1 MKSNRQPHSAILPD
15 GSVNV
20 SLLQLEIGQEL
31 ADETRYAAEDS
42 MKKRAIHMSE
52 SLYLFILPTRIMK
65 DLQGKRK

>member
-1 MKSNRQPHSAILPD
+1 MKSNRNRNRQPHSAILPD

-52 SLYLFILPTRIMK
+52 LIYFC
-65 DLQGKRK
+65 